1 MARIEYSDPAKADDR
16 TREILGKNR
25 NANIFRMMAHSPS
38 YFEQYCR
45 LGGAIRHK
53 GELDPVVRE
62 LAITRTGIL
71 CEAPYEIVAH
81 KRIGKNVGV
90 TDEQNAALENW
101 QSATCFNEV
110 QRAAL
115 AFADE
120 IVKLHKP
127 TDATFNAIAS
137 KLTPAALVELQLS
150 VGFYIMTS
158 KFLETFAIDM
168 QPVTEG
174 RSASSVSPL
183 PTAPNVSPSTMR
195 ADGTALVIALRT
207 WASCTEPPVRNTASM
222 SSADSCAWVRQFL
235 MRAAMRSANCL
246 VWLTRSGRLMAALRP
261 GATHSS
267 GISGRALVRQRD
279 LGVLDLHRQRM
290 AALFLDHAHQPVEQ
304 FRLAGLLPDLA
315 DIGEHARLVHPV
327 DARPGGEVVEIAR
340 GHIEPGALHRRCR
353 SRTAASR
360 RRD

>member
-1 MARIEYSDPAKADDR
+1 MARIDYSDPSKAGDR
-16 TREILGKNR
+16 TREILGKNS

-90 TDEQNAALENW
+90 TDEQNEALENW
-101 QSATCFNEV
+101 QSAKCFNEV

-120 IVKLHKP
+120 IVKRHKP

-158 KFLETFAIDM
+158 KFLETFGVDM
-168 QPVTEG
+168 QPV
-174 RSASSVSPL
+174 
-183 PTAPNVSPSTMR
+183 
-195 ADGTALVIALRT
+195 
-207 WASCTEPPVRNTASM
+207 
-222 SSADSCAWVRQFL
+222 
-235 MRAAMRSANCL
+235 
-246 VWLTRSGRLMAALRP
+246 
-261 GATHSS
+261 
-267 GISGRALVRQRD
+267 
-279 LGVLDLHRQRM
+279 
-290 AALFLDHAHQPVEQ
+290 EQ
-304 FRLAGLLPDLA
+304 
-315 DIGEHARLVHPV
+315 
-327 DARPGGEVVEIAR
+327 VV
-340 GHIEPGALHRRCR
+340 
-353 SRTAASR
+353 
-360 RRD
+360 

>member
-1 MARIEYSDPAKADDR
+1 MARIHYCDTSKSSER

-90 TDEQNAALENW
+90 TDEQNAALEDW
-101 QSATCFNEV
+101 KSATCFNDL

-115 AFADE
+115 AFTDE
-120 IVKLHKP
+120 IVKLRRP
-127 TDATFNAIAS
+127 TDPTFDAIAAM
-137 KLTPAALVELQLS
+137 LTPAALIELQLS

-168 QPVTEG
+168 QPVTE
-174 RSASSVSPL
+174 
-183 PTAPNVSPSTMR
+183 
-195 ADGTALVIALRT
+195 VI
-207 WASCTEPPVRNTASM
+207 
-222 SSADSCAWVRQFL
+222 
-235 MRAAMRSANCL
+235 
-246 VWLTRSGRLMAALRP
+246 
-261 GATHSS
+261 
-267 GISGRALVRQRD
+267 
-279 LGVLDLHRQRM
+279 
-290 AALFLDHAHQPVEQ
+290 
-304 FRLAGLLPDLA
+304 
-315 DIGEHARLVHPV
+315 
-327 DARPGGEVVEIAR
+327 
-340 GHIEPGALHRRCR
+340 
-353 SRTAASR
+353 
-360 RRD
+360 